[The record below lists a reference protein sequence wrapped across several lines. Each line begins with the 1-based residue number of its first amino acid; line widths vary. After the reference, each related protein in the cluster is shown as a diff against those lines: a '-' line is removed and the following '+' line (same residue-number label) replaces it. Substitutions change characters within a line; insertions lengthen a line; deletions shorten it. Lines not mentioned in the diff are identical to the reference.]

1 MEKEHVFPEI
11 VLKQTDSHID
21 SYRNKNVTRT
31 LPHAKH
37 KNQLQVAYVA
47 KCERQK
53 TVKFLKINKREY
65 LYNLNLG

>member
-1 MEKEHVFPEI
+1 M
-11 VLKQTDSHID
+11 D

-37 KNQLQVAYVA
+37 KNQLQVDYVA

-53 TVKFLKINKREY
+53 TVQFLKINKREY